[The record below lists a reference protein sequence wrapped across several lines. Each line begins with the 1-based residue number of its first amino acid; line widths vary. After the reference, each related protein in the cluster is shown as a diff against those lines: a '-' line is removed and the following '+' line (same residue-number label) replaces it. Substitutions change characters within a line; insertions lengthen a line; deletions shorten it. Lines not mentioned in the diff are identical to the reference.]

1 MKIDI
6 DINDQYPETSVTI
19 HAPRLSQDI
28 EKLIAMMRMLDMQV
42 SAEKNGET
50 YILDANKILYIEAVE
65 RKTFIYTETE
75 MYESELK
82 LYEVEEQLLERDFLR
97 VSKQTIV
104 NLRMIKSLKAD
115 INRKIRLTLQ
125 NGEQIMVSRMY
136 SDERR
141 QKLGVR

>member
-104 NLRMIKSLKAD
+104 NLRMIKSLKSD

-136 SDERR
+136 SDELR

>member
-6 DINDQYPETSVTI
+6 DINDQYPDTSVTI
-19 HAPRLSQDI
+19 HAPRLTRDI
-28 EKLIAMMRMLDMQV
+28 EKMIVMMRMLDMQI

-50 YILDANKILYIEAVE
+50 YILDTDQILYIEALE

-82 LYEVEEQLLERDFLR
+82 LYEAEQLLERDFLR
-97 VSKQTIV
+97 ISKQTIV

-115 INRKIRLTLQ
+115 INRKIKLTLK

-136 SDERR
+136 SDELRK
-141 QKLGVR
+141 KLGVK

>member
-1 MKIDI
+1 MRIDI
-6 DINDQYPETSVTI
+6 DINDQYPDTSVTI
-19 HAPRLSQDI
+19 HAPRLTRDI
-28 EKLIAMMRMLDMQV
+28 EKMIVMMRMLDMQI

-50 YILDANKILYIEAVE
+50 YILDTDQILYIEALE

-82 LYEVEEQLLERDFLR
+82 LYEAEQLLERDFLR
-97 VSKQTIV
+97 ISKQTIV

-115 INRKIRLTLQ
+115 INRKIKLTLK

-136 SDERR
+136 SDELRK
-141 QKLGVR
+141 KLGVK